1 MVGFFKKLTLG
12 ISKIVKRFVPKSIK
26 PKVEAQVTKQLKS
39 KLKSKAK
46 LSYAPFAQ
54 RKGFRFET
62 KKKYTQYMMSM
73 RRKSLDE
80 DMQPILKYLKAR
92 YNIVKNRDSQ
102 YLAQRIAIAVGTK
115 ETPTLRKFIVKSD
128 IATGEQYK
136 LRGDNINYISTAFF
150 ARRKGDSEAMFNDLA
165 NKIQKFILKES
176 NYRALY
182 DDEEDI
188 IYIAFLVIFQDEGR

>member
-1 MVGFFKKLTLG
+1 MVSFFKKLTLG

-80 DMQPILKYLKAR
+80 DMQPILKYLR
-92 YNIVKNRDSQ
+92 SHYNIVKNRDRQ

-165 NKIQKFILKES
+165 HKIQKFILKES